1 MWEIRFLLLAAVCW
15 RAGRGGAVK
24 PLECPQKPD
33 CGRTCLLETEYA
45 ALQAKYAALVLEN
58 QRLRQTLD
66 YVRTVALS
74 VSQTSQV

>member
-1 MWEIRFLLLAAVCW
+1 M
-15 RAGRGGAVK
+15 K
-24 PLECPQKPD
+24 PLECAQKPD
-33 CGRTCLLETEYA
+33 CGCACHLETEYA

-74 VSQTSQV
+74 VPQTSQA